1 MMQRNKPTDLIIG
14 SGKVHSIREFTN
26 EVFRLLNLNKKNL
39 ITGDKK
45 YKRNIDIRGY
55 KADIRLTKKILKW
68 APKLNLKQIIFKMV
82 KNELF

>member
-1 MMQRNKPTDLIIG
+1 MSTKIIT
-14 SGKVHSIREFTN
+14 IR
-26 EVFRLLNLNKKNL
+26 
-39 ITGDKK
+39 